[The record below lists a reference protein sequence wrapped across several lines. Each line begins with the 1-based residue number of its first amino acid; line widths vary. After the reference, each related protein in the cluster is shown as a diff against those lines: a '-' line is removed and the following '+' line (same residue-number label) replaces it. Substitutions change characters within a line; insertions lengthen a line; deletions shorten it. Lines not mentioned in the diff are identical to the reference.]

1 MNSAADYREINRNSW
16 NDKVDAHVESDFYDL
31 EAFRGGKNSLKEIEL
46 PLLGDVHGNSILHLQ
61 CHFGQDTLSL
71 QRMGARCVGVD
82 LSDKAIEKARELN
95 DELGMDA
102 RFVACDLYDAPQHI
116 DEKFDVVFTSYGT
129 IGWLPDLQRW
139 ARVISAFLKPGGKLV
154 FVEFHPVVWM
164 FDSDFKNI
172 EYRYFKSEPILEEEE
187 GTYADREADFS
198 TKSVSWNHGL
208 GEVVTALLG
217 AGLSINSFQEYDY
230 SPYDNFK
237 NMIEFEKGKFRLGH
251 PGDKIPIIYSL
262 TASKKK

>member
-1 MNSAADYREINRNSW
+1 MNANFDYREINRKSW
-16 NDKVDAHVESDFYDL
+16 NSRVDSHVGSDFYNMNDFL
-31 EAFRGGKNSLKEIEL
+31 EGKSSLKGIESR
-46 PLLGDVHGNSILHLQ
+46 LLGDINGLSILHLQ

-71 QRMGARCVGVD
+71 QRMGAKCVGVD

-95 DELGMDA
+95 AQLNLKSE
-102 RFVACDLYDAPQHI
+102 FVACDVYEAPEHI
-116 DEKFDVVFTSYGT
+116 HDKFDIVFTSYGT
-129 IGWLPDLQRW
+129 VGWLPDLNRW
-139 ARVISAFLKPGGKLV
+139 AKVISGFLKPGGKLV

-172 EYRYFKSEPILEEEE
+172 EYRYFKSQPIVEEEE
-187 GTYADREADFS
+187 GTYADRDADFS

-208 GEVVTALLG
+208 GEVVTALLS
-217 AGLSINSFQEYDY
+217 AGLSIDSFREYDY

-251 PGDKIPIIYSL
+251 LGDKIPMIYSL
-262 TASKKK
+262 TASKKE